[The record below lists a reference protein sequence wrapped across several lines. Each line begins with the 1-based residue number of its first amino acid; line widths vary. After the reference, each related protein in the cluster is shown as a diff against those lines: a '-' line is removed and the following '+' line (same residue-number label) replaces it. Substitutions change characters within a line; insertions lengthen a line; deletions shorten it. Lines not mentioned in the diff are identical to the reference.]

1 MLKNNI
7 KFLTISQVAV
17 NLGLINPINK
27 KPSTHTLRFW
37 ETKFKQLKPTILAG
51 GRRYYSAKDI
61 EVVKIIFF
69 LLKDQGLTINGAQKT
84 MNENLKH
91 LDGTKTLGIKADYYK
106 KLIKYKSKQ
115 ILSKIKNLNGKKNTY
130 KS

>member
-7 KFLTISQVAV
+7 KLLSISEVAINV
-17 NLGLINPINK
+17 GLINSNNK

-37 ETKFKQLKPTILAG
+37 EKKFKQLKPTILAG
-51 GRRYYSAKDI
+51 GRRYYSVKDI

-91 LDGTKTLGIKADYYK
+91 LDGTKTLGIKADYYRK
-106 KLIKYKSKQ
+106 TIKYKSKQ
-115 ILSKIKNLNGKKNTY
+115 ILNKIKKLNGKKNSY
-130 KS
+130 